1 MFTKNFAVRLKK
13 VRIDKGC
20 SQKKIS
26 EICSVGQGF
35 FSEVEQGH
43 SLPSSSFILSIY
55 KQLAVNINWLLT
67 GEGEVYVNNDS
78 KVRKDE
84 LSLGVRLKKCRKSLN
99 LTQDEFGKKLSVTHG
114 FISRIE
120 KNNSAMGAEF
130 LYKLNLQFNV
140 NINWLL
146 AGDGPMFLNAE
157 RPVTAATPQSNP
169 DGADKPDSAQTDE
182 SPQLTPEEVQALRA
196 ILKNPRLKS
205 IISKIDDNPDI
216 SPEEILMLEAIR
228 TKSYIKSIVIM
239 ADNMS
244 DTERNNLF
252 AYIAEKMRISDL
264 KHGTVP
270 DDEDIQNKKRA

>member
-1 MFTKNFAVRLKK
+1 MGKNNLHKRLINIRKNKK
-13 VRIDKGC
+13 F
-20 SQKKIS
+20 SQQIISKITGINQS
-26 EICSVGQGF
+26 FLSK
-35 FSEVEQGH
+35 VEQGK
-43 SLPSSSFILSIY
+43 SIPGSDFLLVFY
-55 KQLAVNINWLLT
+55 AKLNVNINWLLT
-67 GEGEVYVNNDS
+67 GAGEIYLENKSRNGD
-78 KVRKDE
+78 D
-84 LSLGVRLKKCRKSLN
+84 LTLGERAKKIRDYFN
-99 LTQDEFGKKLSVTHG
+99 FTQDEFGKKLNVDHS

-120 KNNSAMGAEF
+120 KRNSSMGAEL
-130 LYKLNLQFNV
+130 LYELNLQFNV

-157 RPVTAATPQSNP
+157 RPATAATPQSDP
-169 DGADKPDSAQTDE
+169 DGAVQPSGGQTDE
-182 SPQLTPEEVQALRA
+182 STQLTQEEIQTLRA

-216 SPEEILMLEAIR
+216 FPDEILMLEAIR